1 MEGQAVEDDP
11 LRVPLGERVLAGPQG
26 VEAEA
31 LTELRD
37 LEDSLPC
44 GDRLPALELVE
55 VPLGQQQADLH
66 AGRSLLM
73 ASLLHQ
79 DFTHKSPLH
88 SVCGYVAR
96 PTMTELLI
104 RGATVID
111 GSGAPGVQASV
122 AIDGGRIT
130 AIDPGG
136 VAREADRVVDAGGLV
151 LAPGFIDMHS
161 HADFTLP
168 SYPAAINSLAQGVT
182 TEVIGN
188 CGYSPAPLSADPAL
202 AEEQRAECHGLGPDL
217 DWAWQ
222 SFGEYL
228 DRLDAAQPAVN
239 VIALVGHGMLRL
251 SVVGPAA
258 PAGDPAELDRM
269 RAAADRALADGA
281 WGMSTGL
288 VYPPGSYAGTDEV
301 VAVGGG
307 PAGRR
312 RPVRQPHPQ
321 RERRP
326 GRCAARGGRDRPAA
340 RRPGRGVASQGGR
353 PEQPRSRGA
362 RRSAI
367 LDDARA
373 EGLRVHQDAYPY
385 AAGSTL
391 LTQLLPPWVHDGGTD
406 ALVARLGR
414 RRFVPGSRPTSATAC
429 RAGPTTSSR
438 PAAGTASASRPSSTR
453 RSPGSRARR
462 SPRAPPLRDLDPFT
476 LALDTMAADR
486 GATMM
491 IVSLMS
497 DADVDAILADPSTSI
512 GSDQLGVTQ
521 PRGAASTRGRTA
533 RSSASWAATS
543 VSARCSTCRRR
554 SGG

>member
-1 MEGQAVEDDP
+1 
-11 LRVPLGERVLAGPQG
+11 
-26 VEAEA
+26 
-31 LTELRD
+31 
-37 LEDSLPC
+37 
-44 GDRLPALELVE
+44 
-55 VPLGQQQADLH
+55 
-66 AGRSLLM
+66 
-73 ASLLHQ
+73 
-79 DFTHKSPLH
+79 
-88 SVCGYVAR
+88 
-96 PTMTELLI
+96 MTELLI

-122 AIDGGRIT
+122 AVDGGRIT
-130 AIDPGG
+130 SIDPSG

-217 DWAWQ
+217 DWAWR

-228 DRLDAAQPAVN
+228 DRMDAAQPAVN
-239 VIALVGHGMLRL
+239 VVALVGHGMLRL

-258 PAGDPAELDRM
+258 RPATGAELEHM
-269 RAAADRALADGA
+269 RAAADGALADGA

-307 PAGRR
+307 LPAVDGLYASHIRNENDGLADALREAVEIGRRLGVRVEVSHLKAAGRNN
-312 RPVRQPHPQ
+312 H
-321 RERRP
+321 
-326 GRCAARGGRDRPAA
+326 GRSGEALG
-340 RRPGRGVASQGGR
+340 
-353 PEQPRSRGA
+353 
-362 RRSAI
+362 I

-391 LTQLLPPWVHDGGTD
+391 LTQLLPPWVHDGGTE
-406 ALVARLGR
+406 AIIARL
-414 RRFVPGSRPTSATAC
+414 
-429 RAGPTTSSR
+429 
-438 PAAGTASASRPSSTR
+438 ASPDV
-453 RSPGSRARR
+453 RARIAADVRDGIPGWPNYIVATGGWDGIRIAAVVDPALAWLEGKTIAESAAR
-462 SPRAPPLRDLDPFT
+462 SGIDPFT

-497 DADVDAILADPSTSI
+497 ETDVDAILADPSTSI
-512 GSDQLGVTQ
+512 GSDQLGVTSREAPVHPRTYGTFVRVLGRYVRERGTLDLPTAIRRMTGMPAEALGLTDRGRIEPGAVADLVLFDPLTVRDAATYDDSTAAAVGVEAVLMGGAFAVEGGRPVRPSLGRVLRPEVSGPRQ
-521 PRGAASTRGRTA
+521 PR
-533 RSSASWAATS
+533 RS
-543 VSARCSTCRRR
+543 
-554 SGG
+554 